1 MQKVFSTECTLHML
15 SKPIERSKD
24 GRFFFSF
31 PYSCHTIE
39 CMQEEAT
46 YKIKTEKF
54 EGPLDL
60 LLSLIE
66 KRKLLI
72 NEISLAQITDDY
84 ITHVQSNGNLGMGES
99 ANFILIASTL
109 LLIKSRSL
117 LPNLSL
123 SEEEEHSI
131 DELERRLKIY
141 KEIKE
146 LSVHVAERFGK
157 EMIFS
162 PQLRKFEPVF
172 SPDADTTLNNL
183 IPAIERVLQNLPKKE
198 FLPQAVVK
206 KIISLEDMIEN
217 LTTRIQSSL
226 RIGFKDLAK
235 VGKDDKINVIV
246 SFLAILELVKQGVVS
261 VAQESK
267 HHDIMIESNEIGIPR
282 Y

>member
-1 MQKVFSTECTLHML
+1 METEYT
-15 SKPIERSKD
+15 
-24 GRFFFSF
+24 
-31 PYSCHTIE
+31 
-39 CMQEEAT
+39 
-46 YKIKTEKF
+46 IKTGTF

-84 ITHVQSNGNLGMGES
+84 IAHVQNNGALNMGES

-123 SEEEEHSI
+123 TEEEESSI
-131 DELERRLKIY
+131 DDLERRLKIY

-146 LSVHVAERFGK
+146 LSVHIAERFGK
-157 EMIFS
+157 EMIFL
-162 PQLRKFEPVF
+162 PQLRKYDPVF
-172 SPDADTTLNNL
+172 SPDADTTMPSL
-183 IPAIERVLQNLPKKE
+183 ISAIERVLHNLPKKE
-198 FLPQAVVK
+198 SLPQAVVK

-217 LTTRIQSSL
+217 LTVRIKSSL
-226 RIGFKDLAK
+226 KVGFKDLAK

-267 HHDIMIESNEIGIPR
+267 HHDIMIESNEIGIPK
-282 Y
+282 YN

>member
-1 MQKVFSTECTLHML
+1 MTL
-15 SKPIERSKD
+15 EN
-24 GRFFFSF
+24 
-31 PYSCHTIE
+31 
-39 CMQEEAT
+39 T
-46 YKIKTEKF
+46 YKIKTEVF

-72 NEISLAQITDDY
+72 NEISLAHITDDY
-84 ITHVQSNGNLGMGES
+84 IVYVQQNGNLEMGES

-131 DELERRLKIY
+131 EELETRLRIY

-146 LSVHVAERFGK
+146 LSVHIAERFGK
-157 EMIFS
+157 EMIFL
-162 PQLRKFEPVF
+162 PQMRKYDPVF
-172 SPDADTTLNNL
+172 SPDADTTLPAL
-183 IPAIERVLQNLPKKE
+183 ISSIERVLQNLPKKE
-198 FLPQAVVK
+198 FLPKAVVK

-217 LTTRIQSSL
+217 LTVRIKTGL
-226 RIGFKDLAK
+226 RMGFKDLAK
-235 VGKDDKINVIV
+235 VGKDDKINIIV

-267 HHDIMIESNEIGIPR
+267 HHDIMIETNTVGVPR